1 MGALKSTI
9 PFGLHPSSLESLKQ
23 PASNKQN
30 KQNSTHSTHTTRP
43 VRWCLAYPWCRLK
56 KSALVF
62 WDGVRPRSRITAIT
76 ADHPQIIVHFS
87 AQPHFICVI
96 QTITSH
102 LTYPVHNQI
111 LFLTDEL
118 CLTTTFRR
126 NPPFTWCSVFV
137 EVWRERLKERQRET
151 EAERGRERQRAGA
164 SVIKEWACWE
174 VLYLLRTHHPLQEW
188 HHSGQMRSTWLW
200 VLQLGVREA
209 GRACCKLQP
218 CWWTASCCEV
228 VNEWQRGKVEVVLG
242 FEIVQEICG
251 VNRGVNR
258 SSRVS

>member
-62 WDGVRPRSRITAIT
+62 CDGVRPRSRITAIT
-76 ADHPQIIVHFS
+76 ADHPQIIVRFS

-137 EVWRERLKERQRET
+137 EVCRERLRQRE
-151 EAERGRERQRAGA
+151 AERGWGRERQREAESRSVSDKRMGVLRSPVPFTDSSPASGVTSQWTDAIDMVVSVAAGSERGRTSMLQA
-164 SVIKEWACWE
+164 STLLMNCK
-174 VLYLLRTHHPLQEW
+174 LLRGGEW
-188 HHSGQMRSTWLW
+188 VAKRESWSGFGIWDSIRDLW
-200 VLQLGVREA
+200 
-209 GRACCKLQP
+209 
-218 CWWTASCCEV
+218 CE
-228 VNEWQRGKVEVVLG
+228 
-242 FEIVQEICG
+242 
-251 VNRGVNR
+251 
-258 SSRVS
+258 

>member
-1 MGALKSTI
+1 MFRRLLYIKANNVSIMGALKSTI

-30 KQNSTHSTHTTRP
+30 KQNSTHTTHTTRP

-87 AQPHFICVI
+87 AQPHFMCVI

-137 EVWRERLKERQRET
+137 EVCRERLRQRE
-151 EAERGRERQRAGA
+151 AERGWGRERQREAESR
-164 SVIKEWACWE
+164 SVSDKRMRVEKSCTFYGLITRFRSDITVDRCDRHGCECCSWEWE
-174 VLYLLRTHHPLQEW
+174 R
-188 HHSGQMRSTWLW
+188 
-200 VLQLGVREA
+200 
-209 GRACCKLQP
+209 
-218 CWWTASCCEV
+218 
-228 VNEWQRGKVEVVLG
+228 
-242 FEIVQEICG
+242 
-251 VNRGVNR
+251 
-258 SSRVS
+258 